1 MNIRFAKKSDM
12 ALLARQDRHIAREEM
27 ERIIPLNRILLAE
40 EKDQFAGWL
49 RYSLFWD
56 NTPFLNLLY
65 VLEDFRGRGLGR
77 QLVQF
82 WEQEMVRQ
90 GYRTLMTST
99 QANEYAQH
107 FYFRLGYEAVGG
119 FRLGEEPYEVIFA
132 RQMGERA

>member
-12 ALLARQDRHIAREEM
+12 VLLARQDRHIAREEM
-27 ERIIPLNRILLAE
+27 ERIILLNRIYIAE
-40 EKDQFAGWL
+40 EQDQLAGWL

-77 QLVQF
+77 QLVWF

-132 RQMGERA
+132 KYWRSS